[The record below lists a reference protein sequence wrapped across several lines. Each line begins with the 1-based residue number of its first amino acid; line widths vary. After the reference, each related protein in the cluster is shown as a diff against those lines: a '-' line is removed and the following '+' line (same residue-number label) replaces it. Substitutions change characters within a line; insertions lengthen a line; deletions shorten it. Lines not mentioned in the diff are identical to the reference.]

1 MFRRDSQI
9 ISAQC
14 NSGVLAHGYGIEFFC
29 ITGTH
34 LLRLPVVF
42 PCVDPERCRVG
53 DPNDMVP
60 LVEINVIIGDAGG
73 EDRTPYLVATHDI
86 CIYVL
91 VAGGLPEFFCP
102 QERPGMRDMPVD
114 ERRGMPADCPH
125 LTGGHPYGQ
134 DVFLFFCA
142 EAIA

>member
-1 MFRRDSQI
+1 MQGEKTTESVIAALDRIYEYEYLFD
-9 ISAQC
+9 
-14 NSGVLAHGYGIEFFC
+14 
-29 ITGTH
+29 
-34 LLRLPVVF
+34 VV
-42 PCVDPERCRVG
+42 
-53 DPNDMVP
+53 
-60 LVEINVIIGDAGG
+60 VII
-73 EDRTPYLVATHDI
+73 R
-86 CIYVL
+86 
-91 VAGGLPEFFCP
+91 EFFCP